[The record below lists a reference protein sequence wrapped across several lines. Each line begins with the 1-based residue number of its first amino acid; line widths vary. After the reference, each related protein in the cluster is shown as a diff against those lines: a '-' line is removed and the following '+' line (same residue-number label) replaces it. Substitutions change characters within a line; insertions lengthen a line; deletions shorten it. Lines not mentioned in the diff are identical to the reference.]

1 MAGFQSTQKRL
12 NTEHRNETQA
22 ISDLQSK
29 LKQEG
34 AVSHSLLL
42 IKF

>member
-1 MAGFQSTQKRL
+1 VAAFQATQKRL
-12 NTEHRNETQA
+12 NNEHRNETQA

-34 AVSHSLLL
+34 AVS
-42 IKF
+42 ITFRNDV